1 MVLSVETHNRS
12 PVNHRLTWWHANRVT
27 SVDSES
33 EHIRISQM
41 TIAVSAGD
49 IVWRPALAMTGCPGS
64 ADKNG
69 AANGAAV
76 IVVTVASVV
85 LSTTDGQ
92 SQMDVP

>member
-1 MVLSVETHNRS
+1 
-12 PVNHRLTWWHANRVT
+12 
-27 SVDSES
+27 
-33 EHIRISQM
+33 M

-49 IVWRPALAMTGCPGS
+49 IVWRPAFTMTGCPGS

-69 AANGAAV
+69 AASGAAV

-92 SQMDVP
+92 SQMDLPCSVWSCIGRAVVRG